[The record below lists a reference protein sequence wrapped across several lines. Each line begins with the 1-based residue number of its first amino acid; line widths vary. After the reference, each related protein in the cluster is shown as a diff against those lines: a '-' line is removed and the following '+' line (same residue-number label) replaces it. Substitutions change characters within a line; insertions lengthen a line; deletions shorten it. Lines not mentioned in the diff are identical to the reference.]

1 MACLLFLQVY
11 YGVIFVDT
19 AVPFLKFYLAFVAE
33 LLRTARTTS
42 NIDSFKGL
50 SKKLIPRKLT
60 NLQNA
65 EVNIILRT
73 NPSGTTLLYLIPF
86 PANIDF
92 RVVEGRHHNTSF
104 VSNSSRKS

>member
-1 MACLLFLQVY
+1 MPVITRCSPYGMSALSTGIY

-60 NLQNA
+60 NL
-65 EVNIILRT
+65 
-73 NPSGTTLLYLIPF
+73 
-86 PANIDF
+86 
-92 RVVEGRHHNTSF
+92 
-104 VSNSSRKS
+104 